1 MLRIYSDILAFQDV
15 ARDLVNRIRVH
26 DASLGSQL
34 RRSAQSVALNTAEGM
49 AAKGGVRRNAYAT
62 ALREARECSAAI
74 EVAVRWGYVP
84 AVSAEVVDQLEKI
97 QGTLGRLTVPAKP

>member
-1 MLRIYSDILAFQDV
+1 MLRIYADILAFQLV
-15 ARDLVNRIRVH
+15 ARELVNRIRVH

-34 RRSAQSVALNTAEGM
+34 RRSAQSIALNTAEGM
-49 AAKGGVRRNAYAT
+49 AAKGGVRRSAYAI

-84 AVSAEVVDQLEKI
+84 AVSAEVIEQLEKI
-97 QGTLGRLTVPAKP
+97 QAILGRLSVPAKV